1 MVLVYLSGPYS
12 KCADKEHVMNCIM
25 RASGQYMLT
34 HKGFHVVSPL
44 FNHPSIALVPG
55 MGSDYNFWGDYSRD
69 LLQRC
74 DQLLVLKYPG
84 WDESTGVQDEIAFAR
99 EKKLPVEFFEL
110 SDLD

>member
-25 RASGQYMLT
+25 RASGQYILT
-34 HKGFHVVSPL
+34 
-44 FNHPSIALVPG
+44 
-55 MGSDYNFWGDYSRD
+55 GSDYNFRGDYSRD